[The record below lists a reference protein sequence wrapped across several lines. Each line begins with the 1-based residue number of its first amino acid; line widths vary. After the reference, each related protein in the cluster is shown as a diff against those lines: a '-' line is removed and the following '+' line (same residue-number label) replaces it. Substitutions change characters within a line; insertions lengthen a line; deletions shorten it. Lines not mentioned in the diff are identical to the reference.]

1 MIETVWNKMQLVAA
15 DICNNNPVTL
25 EGNKTLY
32 DARNV
37 LLKYNIS
44 RVIILKSR
52 QNKKPAGIVT
62 EKDIVRFLHVEFPR
76 RSLDELR

>member
-1 MIETVWNKMQLVAA
+1 MIETVWNEMQLVAA
-15 DICNNNPVTL
+15 DICNNNPITL

-44 RVIILKSR
+44 RVIILKDR
-52 QNKKPAGIVT
+52 QNEKPAGIVT
-62 EKDIVRFLHVEFPR
+62 EKDIVRFLMQS
-76 RSLDELR
+76 SLGEVLMK